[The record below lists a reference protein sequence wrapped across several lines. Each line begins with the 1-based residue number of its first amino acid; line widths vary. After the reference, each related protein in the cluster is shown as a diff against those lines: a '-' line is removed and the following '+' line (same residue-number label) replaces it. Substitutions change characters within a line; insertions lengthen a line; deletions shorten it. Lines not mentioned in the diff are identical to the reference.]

1 MKLDLTEAEKEAL
14 VAFLDQGLGDLSM
27 EIADTDNAEFRRDLE
42 TRRGHLR
49 DVRGKLNADVP
60 RDELIVE

>member
-1 MKLDLTEAEKEAL
+1 MKLDLTNAEEEVL
-14 VAFLDQGLGDLSM
+14 IELLDQALGDLSM

-49 DVRGKLNADVP
+49 DVRGKLNTDVP